1 MSLKIVR
8 NNSITLGNKNVEE
21 ITVSDADKIRSEC
34 EGIIESAYER
44 HLDSVAI
51 RLNTEGIQRAYVLRT
66 AIDVINDHLTD
77 NDMEVILVVPTSKG
91 TTGLTDKLRNILA
104 PFTRPREDRRA
115 LSVKAA
121 FGQAFLSAGASMK
134 SAAKSNAL
142 EDSCSCYVPE
152 TDAICDAEEDY
163 IEPVDQSALKERL
176 KHISDPFGVYL
187 LYMSDVKGITLTELE
202 STAWVSKHVVHNVKK
217 KPDIYKP
224 DKRTAF
230 QFCIGL
236 KLNLDETKDML
247 RRAGYAISDSI
258 LEDKIW
264 EFYIENEHYDI
275 IDISDSLEQYG
286 LKPIVD
292 F

>member
-1 MSLKIVR
+1 MSLKIIR
-8 NNSITLGNKNVEE
+8 NNSLAINNRTIEE
-21 ITVSDADKIRSEC
+21 INASDTDKIRNEC
-34 EGIIESAYER
+34 KTILESAFER
-44 HLDSVAI
+44 HLVTVAI
-51 RLNTEGIQRAYVLRT
+51 GLNTAGIDRAYGLRT
-66 AIDVINDHLTD
+66 AIDAISDLISNHE
-77 NDMEVILVVPTSKG
+77 MEVFLVVPSSEG
-91 TTGLTDKLRNILA
+91 TTILADKLRNILI
-104 PFTRPREDRRA
+104 PFRRPEKDRSSRC
-115 LSVKAA
+115 LKSA
-121 FGQAFLSAGASMK
+121 FGQAFMGMGSSMK
-134 SAAKSNAL
+134 AASKSEAFDDTGSFCVAK
-142 EDSCSCYVPE
+142 ESEFID
-152 TDAICDAEEDY
+152 EEDY

-247 RRAGYAISDSI
+247 QRAGYAISDSI

>member
-1 MSLKIVR
+1 MSLKIIR
-8 NNSITLGNKNVEE
+8 NNSISFNNV
-21 ITVSDADKIRSEC
+21 TVKELTGSDADRIRSEC
-34 EGIIESAYER
+34 TGILESAYER
-44 HLDSVAI
+44 NLTSIVI
-51 RLNTEGIQRAYVLRT
+51 RLNTEGMQRTYGLRT
-66 AIDVINDHLTD
+66 AIDVINDHMTERD
-77 NDMEVILVVPTSKG
+77 IEVFLVVPSSKSN
-91 TTGLTDKLRNILA
+91 TGLADKLRNILT
-104 PFTRPREDRRA
+104 PFTNPEKDRRA
-115 LSVKAA
+115 LNITAA
-121 FGQAFLSAGASMK
+121 FGQAFMARGAAMK
-134 SAAKSNAL
+134 SSSKAGAL
-142 EDSCSCYVPE
+142 EDVCISYAAKES
-152 TDAICDAEEDY
+152 AFCDEEDY

-187 LYMSDVKGITLTELE
+187 LYMSDSKGISLTELE
-202 STAWVSKHVVHNVKK
+202 STAWVSKHIVHNVKK

-230 QFCIGL
+230 QFCVGL

-247 RRAGYAISDSI
+247 KRAGYAISESI

>member
-1 MSLKIVR
+1 MSLKIIR
-8 NNSITLGNKNVEE
+8 NNSIAINNETIEE
-21 ITVSDADKIRSEC
+21 IKASDVTNIRNEC
-34 EGIIESAYER
+34 KAILESAHER
-44 HLDSVAI
+44 HLASIAI
-51 RLNTEGIQRAYVLRT
+51 KLNVGDIERAYALRT
-66 AIDVINDHLTD
+66 AIDVISDKLSYLE
-77 NDMEVILVVPTSKG
+77 MEVFLVVPSSDSI
-91 TTGLTDKLRNILA
+91 TGLTDKLRSILS
-104 PFTRPREDRRA
+104 PITRPEQEKRSYG
-115 LSVKAA
+115 LKAA
-121 FGQAFLSAGASMK
+121 FGQAFMAMGSAMK
-134 SAAKSNAL
+134 AAPKSNAL
-142 EDSCSCYVPE
+142 D
-152 TDAICDAEEDY
+152 DACNLYAAKESAYIDEEDY

-247 RRAGYAISDSI
+247 QRAGYAISDSI

-275 IDISDSLEQYG
+275 IDISDSLEHYG

>member
-1 MSLKIVR
+1 MSLKIIR
-8 NNSITLGNKNVEE
+8 NNRLAINNRTIEE
-21 ITVSDADKIRSEC
+21 INASDADKIRIEC
-34 EGIIESAYER
+34 KTILESAFER
-44 HLDSVAI
+44 CLSTVAI
-51 RLNTEGIQRAYVLRT
+51 GLNTAGIERAYGLRT
-66 AIDVINDHLTD
+66 AIDAISDQLSYHE
-77 NDMEVILVVPTSKG
+77 MEVFLVVPSSEN
-91 TTGLTDKLRNILA
+91 TTGLADRLRIILN
-104 PFTRPREDRRA
+104 PFTRPEKVRRSHG
-115 LSVKAA
+115 LKAS
-121 FGQAFLSAGASMK
+121 FGQAFKIMGSSMK
-134 SAAKSNAL
+134 ASSKSEALDDTGSFCAAKESACF
-142 EDSCSCYVPE
+142 DK
-152 TDAICDAEEDY
+152 DDY
-163 IEPVDQSALKERL
+163 IEPVDQSLLKERL

-247 RRAGYAISDSI
+247 QRAGYAISDSI

>member
-1 MSLKIVR
+1 MSLKIIR
-8 NNSITLGNKNVEE
+8 NNRLAINNRTIEE
-21 ITVSDADKIRSEC
+21 INASDADKIRNEC
-34 EGIIESAYER
+34 KTILESAFDR
-44 HLDSVAI
+44 RLATVAI
-51 RLNTEGIQRAYVLRT
+51 RLNTAGIERAYGLRT
-66 AIDVINDHLTD
+66 AIDAISDLLSNHK
-77 NDMEVILVVPTSKG
+77 MEVFLVVPSSEG
-91 TTGLTDKLRNILA
+91 TTRLADKLRNILI
-104 PFTRPREDRRA
+104 PFTRPKEDRRSRS
-115 LSVKAA
+115 LKAA
-121 FGQAFLSAGASMK
+121 FGQAFMVTGSSMK
-134 SAAKSNAL
+134 AASR
-142 EDSCSCYVPE
+142 S
-152 TDAICDAEEDY
+152 DAFDDACDFSTAKESVFIDEEDY

-236 KLNLDETKDML
+236 KLNLDETKDL
-247 RRAGYAISDSI
+247 LQRAGYAISDSI

>member
-1 MSLKIVR
+1 MSLKIIR
-8 NNSITLGNKNVEE
+8 NNSISFNYENVKEL
-21 ITVSDADKIRSEC
+21 TGSDADRIRSEC
-34 EGIIESAYER
+34 TGILESAYES
-44 HLDSVAI
+44 HLTSIAI
-51 RLNTEGIQRAYVLRT
+51 RLNTEGIQRAFGLRT
-66 AIDVINDHLTD
+66 AIDVISDHLTERD
-77 NDMEVILVVPTSKG
+77 IEVFLVVPSSNG
-91 TTGLTDKLRNILA
+91 NTGLADKLRNILI
-104 PFTRPREDRRA
+104 PLINPEKDRRA
-115 LSVKAA
+115 LNITAA
-121 FGQAFLSAGASMK
+121 FGQAFMARGAAMK
-134 SAAKSNAL
+134 SSSKAGAL
-142 EDSCSCYVPE
+142 EDACISYAAKES
-152 TDAICDAEEDY
+152 AFCDEEDY
-163 IEPVDQSALKERL
+163 IEPVDQAALKERL

-187 LYMSDVKGITLTELE
+187 LYMSDSKGISLTELE

-230 QFCIGL
+230 QFCVGL

-247 RRAGYAISDSI
+247 KRAGYAISESI

>member
-1 MSLKIVR
+1 MSLKIIR
-8 NNSITLGNKNVEE
+8 NNSISFNNV
-21 ITVSDADKIRSEC
+21 TVKELTGSDANRIRSEC
-34 EGIIESAYER
+34 TGILESAYER
-44 HLDSVAI
+44 HLASIAI
-51 RLNTEGIQRAYVLRT
+51 RLNIEGMQRAYGLRT
-66 AIDVINDHLTD
+66 AIDVISDHLTERD
-77 NDMEVILVVPTSKG
+77 IEVFLVVPSSKSN
-91 TTGLTDKLRNILA
+91 TGLADKLRSILT
-104 PFTRPREDRRA
+104 PFTNPEKDRRA
-115 LSVKAA
+115 HNITAV
-121 FGQAFLSAGASMK
+121 FGQAFMARGASMK
-134 SAAKSNAL
+134 SASKADAM
-142 EDSCSCYVPE
+142 EASCSIYAAKEGVF
-152 TDAICDAEEDY
+152 CDEEDY
-163 IEPVDQSALKERL
+163 IEPVDQAALKERL

-187 LYMSDVKGITLTELE
+187 LYMSDSKGISLTELE
-202 STAWVSKHVVHNVKK
+202 STAWVSKHIVHNVKK

-230 QFCIGL
+230 QFCVGL

-247 RRAGYAISDSI
+247 KRAGYAISESI

>member
-1 MSLKIVR
+1 
-8 NNSITLGNKNVEE
+8 
-21 ITVSDADKIRSEC
+21 
-34 EGIIESAYER
+34 
-44 HLDSVAI
+44 
-51 RLNTEGIQRAYVLRT
+51 
-66 AIDVINDHLTD
+66 
-77 NDMEVILVVPTSKG
+77 
-91 TTGLTDKLRNILA
+91 
-104 PFTRPREDRRA
+104 
-115 LSVKAA
+115 
-121 FGQAFLSAGASMK
+121 
-134 SAAKSNAL
+134 
-142 EDSCSCYVPE
+142 
-152 TDAICDAEEDY
+152 
-163 IEPVDQSALKERL
+163 
-176 KHISDPFGVYL
+176 
-187 LYMSDVKGITLTELE
+187 MSDVKGITLTELE

-236 KLNLDETKDML
+236 KLNLDETEDL
-247 RRAGYAISDSI
+247 LQRAGYAISDSI